1 MRGLLGYA
9 QNLAGKRAGVEI
21 VPACPKFFSDFFLL
35 PEPLEIPGQ
44 FRDQ

>member
-21 VPACPKFFSDFFLL
+21 VPARPKFFSDFFRLS
-35 PEPLEIPGQ
+35 
-44 FRDQ
+44 